1 MNDRNASDMCKRRSK
16 NSLDFSITCTRSGN
30 TVGCPSS
37 RTFVAGSDGLVI
49 LSFLQCAV
57 ELIVYDAAK

>member
-1 MNDRNASDMCKRRSK
+1 MNDRNTSDMCKRRSK
-16 NSLDFSITCTRSGN
+16 NALDITCTRSGN